1 MLLAQLTDTHILEP
15 GSNDDHLL
23 DNHERLA
30 AAVTRL
36 GQETVQPRAV
46 LATGDL
52 TDHGTEAEMAMLM
65 ELLAPIEAPVLAVPG
80 NHDVRETFRAAF
92 DLPWASEDNLSWSVD
107 VDDLRIIG
115 LDTIVP
121 GSHAGL
127 FDHERRQW
135 LTASLDDAAD
145 RRVLI
150 AMHHA
155 PFLSGIGWMD
165 RTALEGREAF
175 AGVVAGRANVERI
188 VCGHLHRPQV
198 ATVGGVTTS
207 VGISTAQ
214 HIELDLAEGAPV
226 GVICDPGGY
235 HLHHHNQGTWV
246 SHIRYIE
253 TGAEVVR
260 PSWST

>member
-23 DNHERLA
+23 DNGARLA
-30 AAVTRL
+30 AAVERL
-36 GQETVQPRAV
+36 NQETVPPRAV

-52 TDHGTEAEMAMLM
+52 TDHGTEAEMAMLLG
-65 ELLAPIEAPVLAVPG
+65 LLAPIDAPILAVPG
-80 NHDVRETFRAAF
+80 NHDVRETFRTAF
-92 DLPWASEDNLSWSVD
+92 DLPWAADDNLSWAVD

-127 FDHERRQW
+127 FDDDRRAW
-135 LTASLDDAAD
+135 LTAALDEADD

-175 AGVVAGRANVERI
+175 AEVVSGRSNVERI

-198 ATVGGVTTS
+198 ATVAGVTTS

-214 HIELDLAEGAPV
+214 HIELDLAPGAPV
-226 GVICDPGGY
+226 GVLCDPGGY
-235 HLHHHNQGTWV
+235 HLHHDNGGTWV

-253 TGAEVVR
+253 TGAEVHR